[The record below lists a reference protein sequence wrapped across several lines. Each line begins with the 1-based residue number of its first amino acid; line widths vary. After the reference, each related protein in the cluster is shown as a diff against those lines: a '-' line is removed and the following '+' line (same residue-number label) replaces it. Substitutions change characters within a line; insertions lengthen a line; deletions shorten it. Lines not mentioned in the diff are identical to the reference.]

1 MGEASAQQI
10 PSTDVDTVAI
20 RHHLDTLI
28 LKLAAAQAG
37 SIDAVRESRR
47 HAEAALDVL
56 NRSGE
61 ALCEHARIAGV
72 GQAGERWTCDGCGAT
87 WPMGLATSGGRP
99 APLRTQRRVHDPEPV
114 AGRPDA
120 CELDEPV
127 SSSRE
132 AT

>member
-10 PSTDVDTVAI
+10 PSTNVDTVAI

-47 HAEAALDVL
+47 HAEAALDIL
-56 NRSGE
+56 NRSRE
-61 ALCEHARIAGV
+61 AVCEHARVSGV
-72 GQAGERWTCDGCGAT
+72 RQAGERWTCDGCGAT
-87 WPMGLATSGGRP
+87 WPTGVERGAGRP
-99 APLRTQRRVHDPEPV
+99 ALLRTQRRVHDPEPL
-114 AGRPDA
+114 AGRPGA

-127 SSSRE
+127 SSL
-132 AT
+132 